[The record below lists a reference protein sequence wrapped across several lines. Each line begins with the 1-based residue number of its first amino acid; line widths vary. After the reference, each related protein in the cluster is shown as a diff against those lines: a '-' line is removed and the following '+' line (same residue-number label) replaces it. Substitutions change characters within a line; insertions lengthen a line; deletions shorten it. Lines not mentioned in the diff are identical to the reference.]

1 MKKFLA
7 LLALALGLF
16 VLTGCV
22 SVSDSSPDSAVTEP
36 GMDSGMGGST
46 DSKGEFVAPSGGSGT
61 AVDRSVIKTAS
72 LYLTADKP
80 GEAADDLTKI
90 VSDEKGYLDQRSISN
105 DQNGEVSRVELV
117 VRVPA
122 AKLDVILDD
131 FKALGKVESLTI
143 SSSDVTLSVKDIEAR
158 ISSLEVSVDRLL
170 ALLETA
176 KTAADLVDI
185 ENALSQRQ
193 AELESLKSTLTY
205 YKDAVAMSSVY
216 VTIAGP
222 DVAPEDRPDDFWQ
235 GIVFGWNALVAFFRS
250 FIIGIGVVVPWIVGI
265 GVPLGAILFYGIY
278 WSRRRNRSSK

>member
-1 MKKFLA
+1 MKKFFAFAA
-7 LLALALGLF
+7 LVISLF
-16 VLTGCV
+16 ILSGCV
-22 SVSDSSPDSAVTEP
+22 SVSDSSPDSGVAEP
-36 GMDSGMGGST
+36 GIGSDVGIKEDLGGGASSSG
-46 DSKGEFVAPSGGSGT
+46 VGT
-61 AVDRSVIKTAS
+61 DRSVIQTAN

-90 VSDEKGYLDQRSISN
+90 VSDEKGFLDQRSISN
-105 DQNGEVSRVELV
+105 DQNGEVSRVDLL

-122 AKLDVILDD
+122 AKLEAILDE

-205 YKDAVAMSSVY
+205 YKDAVALSSVY

-222 DVAPEDRPDDFWQ
+222 EVAPEDRPDDFWQ
-235 GIVFGWNALVAFFRS
+235 GIVFGWNSLVSFFGS
-250 FIIGIGVVVPWIVGI
+250 FIIGIGVVVPWVVGI
-265 GVPLGAILFYGIY
+265 GVPLAAIVFYGIY

>member
-1 MKKFLA
+1 MKKFFAFVA
-7 LLALALGLF
+7 LLVSLF
-16 VLTGCV
+16 ILSGCV
-22 SVSDSSPDSAVTEP
+22 SVSDSSPDSSMTVP
-36 GMDSGMGGST
+36 GDAGCGAKE
-46 DSKGEFVAPSGGSGT
+46 DFVAPNTSSGVSS
-61 AVDRSVIKTAS
+61 DRSVIQTAS
-72 LYLTADKP
+72 IYLTADKP
-80 GEAADDLTKI
+80 GEAADGLTKI
-90 VSDEKGYLDQRSISN
+90 VKDEKGYLDQRSISN
-105 DQNGEVSRVELV
+105 DQNGEVNRVDLV

-122 AKLDVILDD
+122 AKLDAILEE
-131 FKALGKVESLTI
+131 FRALGKVESLTI

-193 AELESLKSTLTY
+193 AELESLKSTLSY
-205 YKDAVAMSSVY
+205 YKDALAMSSIT

-235 GIVFGWNALVAFFRS
+235 GIIFGWNALVSFFGS
-250 FIIGIGVVVPWIVGI
+250 FVIGIGVVVPWVVGI

-278 WSRRRNRSSK
+278 WSRRRNRSAK

>member
-1 MKKFLA
+1 MKKFFAFVA
-7 LLALALGLF
+7 LIISLVILS
-16 VLTGCV
+16 GCV
-22 SVSDSSPDSAVTEP
+22 SVSGSSPEPGAVTP
-36 GMDSGMGGST
+36 GMGSEVGSKEEFAGGTSSSG
-46 DSKGEFVAPSGGSGT
+46 VAT
-61 AVDRSVIKTAS
+61 DRSVIKTAS

-80 GEAADDLTKI
+80 GDAADDLAKI

-105 DQNGEVSRVELV
+105 NQGGEVSRVDLV
-117 VRVPA
+117 IRVPA
-122 AKLDVILDD
+122 SKLDAILEK

-205 YKDAVAMSSVY
+205 YKDAVAMSSVS

-222 DVAPEDRPDDFWQ
+222 EAAPEDRPDDFWQ
-235 GIVFGWNALVAFFRS
+235 GLVFGWNALVSFFGS
-250 FIIGIGVVVPWIVGI
+250 FVIGIGVVVPWIVGI

>member
-7 LLALALGLF
+7 LIALVLGLF
-16 VLTGCV
+16 ILTGCV
-22 SVSDSSPDSAVTEP
+22 SVSDSTPDSAVTEP
-36 GMDSGMGGST
+36 GMDPGMGGST

-61 AVDRSVIKTAS
+61 AVDRSVVKTAS
-72 LYLTADKP
+72 LYLTAKKP
-80 GEAADDLTKI
+80 GEAADDLEKI
-90 VSDEKGYLDQRSISN
+90 LSEEKGYLDQRSLSN
-105 DQNGEVSRVELV
+105 DQNGEVNRVDLV

-122 AKLDVILDD
+122 AKLDAILEK

-143 SSSDVTLSVKDIEAR
+143 SSSDVTLSVTDLEAR

-176 KTAADLVDI
+176 KTAAELVDI

-205 YKDAVAMSSVY
+205 YKNAVAMSSVY

-222 DVAPEDRPDDFWQ
+222 DAAPEDRPDDFWQ
-235 GIVFGWNALVAFFRS
+235 GIIFGWNSLISFFGS
-250 FIIGIGVVVPWIVGI
+250 VIVGI
-265 GVPLGAILFYGIY
+265 GVAVPWVVGLGVPIAAAVFYGLY
-278 WSRRRNRSSK
+278 WSRRRNGSK

>member
-22 SVSDSSPDSAVTEP
+22 SVSDSSPDSAITEP
-36 GMDSGMGGST
+36 GMDSGMGGGS
-46 DSKGEFVAPSGGSGT
+46 DVKDELVSPSGGSGT
-61 AVDRSVIKTAS
+61 AADRSVIKTAS

-90 VSDEKGYLDQRSISN
+90 VSDAKGYLDQRSISN
-105 DQNGEVSRVELV
+105 DQNGDVNRVDLV
-117 VRVPA
+117 IRVPA
-122 AKLDVILDD
+122 AKLDVILDE
-131 FKALGKVESLTI
+131 FKTLGKVESLTI

-158 ISSLEVSVDRLL
+158 ISSLEVSVDRLV

-205 YKDAVAMSSVY
+205 YKDAIAMSSVY

-235 GIVFGWNALVAFFRS
+235 GIVFGWNSLVSFFGS

-265 GVPLGAILFYGIY
+265 GVPLAAIVFYGIY
-278 WSRRRNRSSK
+278 WSRRRNGAKK

>member
-1 MKKFLA
+1 MKKFFAFVA
-7 LLALALGLF
+7 LLVSLF
-16 VLTGCV
+16 ILSGCV
-22 SVSDSSPDSAVTEP
+22 SVSDSSPDSSMTVP
-36 GMDSGMGGST
+36 GDAGGGAKE
-46 DSKGEFVAPSGGSGT
+46 DFVAPNTSSGVSS
-61 AVDRSVIKTAS
+61 DRSVIQTAS
-72 LYLTADKP
+72 IYLTADKP
-80 GEAADDLTKI
+80 GEAADGLTKI
-90 VSDEKGYLDQRSISN
+90 VKDEKGYLDQRSISN
-105 DQNGEVSRVELV
+105 DQNGEVNRVDLV

-122 AKLDVILDD
+122 AKLDAILEE
-131 FKALGKVESLTI
+131 FRALGKVESLTI

-193 AELESLKSTLTY
+193 AELESLKSTLSY
-205 YKDAVAMSSVY
+205 YKDAVAMSSIT

-235 GIVFGWNALVAFFRS
+235 GIVFGWNALVSFFGS
-250 FIIGIGVVVPWIVGI
+250 FVIGIGVVVPWVVGI

-278 WSRRRNRSSK
+278 WSRRRNRSAK

>member
-1 MKKFLA
+1 MKKFFAFVA
-7 LLALALGLF
+7 LVISLF
-16 VLTGCV
+16 ILSGCV
-22 SVSDSSPDSAVTEP
+22 SVSDSSPDSAITEP
-36 GMDSGMGGST
+36 GMGGGS
-46 DSKGEFVAPSGGSGT
+46 DVKDELVAPSGGSGT

-105 DQNGEVSRVELV
+105 NQDGEVSRVDLV

-122 AKLDVILDD
+122 SNLDAILEK

-205 YKDAVAMSSVY
+205 YKDAIAMSSVSI
-216 VTIAGP
+216 TIAGP

-235 GIVFGWNALVAFFRS
+235 GIVFGWNSLVAFFGS
-250 FIIGIGVVVPWIVGI
+250 FVIGIGVVVPWIIGI

-278 WSRRRNRSSK
+278 WSRKRNRS

>member
-1 MKKFLA
+1 MKKFFAFAA
-7 LLALALGLF
+7 LVISLF
-16 VLTGCV
+16 ILSGCV
-22 SVSDSSPDSAVTEP
+22 SVSDSSPDSGVTEP
-36 GMDSGMGGST
+36 GMGSDVGIKEDFAGPTTSSG
-46 DSKGEFVAPSGGSGT
+46 VAT
-61 AVDRSVIKTAS
+61 DRSVIQTAN

-90 VSDEKGYLDQRSISN
+90 VSDEKGFLDQRSISN
-105 DQNGEVSRVELV
+105 DQNGEVSRVDLV
-117 VRVPA
+117 VRIPA
-122 AKLDVILDD
+122 AKLDAILDE

-205 YKDAVAMSSVY
+205 YKDAVALSSVY

-222 DVAPEDRPDDFWQ
+222 EVAPEDRPDDFWQ
-235 GIVFGWNALVAFFRS
+235 GIVFGWNSLVSFFGS
-250 FIIGIGVVVPWIVGI
+250 FIIGIGVVVPWVVGI
-265 GVPLGAILFYGIY
+265 GVPLAAIVFYGIY

>member
-1 MKKFLA
+1 MKKFFAFAA
-7 LLALALGLF
+7 LVISLF
-16 VLTGCV
+16 ILSGCV
-22 SVSDSSPDSAVTEP
+22 SVSDSSPDTGVTEP
-36 GMDSGMGGST
+36 GMDSGSGIKEDFAGPTTS
-46 DSKGEFVAPSGGSGT
+46 SGVAT
-61 AVDRSVIKTAS
+61 DRSVIQTAN

-90 VSDEKGYLDQRSISN
+90 VSDEKGFLDQRSISN
-105 DQNGEVSRVELV
+105 DQNGEVSRVDLV
-117 VRVPA
+117 VRIPA
-122 AKLDVILDD
+122 AKLDAILDE

-205 YKDAVAMSSVY
+205 YKDAVALSSVY

-235 GIVFGWNALVAFFRS
+235 GIVFGWNALVSFFGS
-250 FIIGIGVVVPWIVGI
+250 FVIGIGVVVPWVIGI
-265 GVPLGAILFYGIY
+265 GVPIAAILFYGVF
-278 WSRRRNRSSK
+278 WSRRKNRSAK

>member
-1 MKKFLA
+1 
-7 LLALALGLF
+7 
-16 VLTGCV
+16 
-22 SVSDSSPDSAVTEP
+22 
-36 GMDSGMGGST
+36 MDSGSGIKEDFAGPTTS
-46 DSKGEFVAPSGGSGT
+46 SGVAT
-61 AVDRSVIKTAS
+61 DRSVIQTAN

-90 VSDEKGYLDQRSISN
+90 VSDEKGFLDQRSISN
-105 DQNGEVSRVELV
+105 DQNGEVSRVDLV
-117 VRVPA
+117 VRIPA
-122 AKLDVILDD
+122 AKLDAILDE

-205 YKDAVAMSSVY
+205 YKDAVALSSVY

-235 GIVFGWNALVAFFRS
+235 GIVFGWNALVSFFGS
-250 FIIGIGVVVPWIVGI
+250 FVIGIGVVVPWVIGI
-265 GVPLGAILFYGIY
+265 GVPIAAILFYGVF
-278 WSRRRNRSSK
+278 WSRRKNRSAK